1 MKNGFLFIIA
11 LFVWLIGT
19 LGAAGYL
26 LYIGEKPCAIAVLG
40 NGVLAYPTVKKLF
53 EKLKD

>member
-1 MKNGFLFIIA
+1 MYKGLIFIVV

-26 LYIGEKPCAIAVLG
+26 FYIGKTPCALAAIG
-40 NGVLAYPTVKKLF
+40 NGILAYPTVKKWYKKAT
-53 EKLKD
+53 E